1 MALINM
7 RSWCLK
13 NAGSRRQ
20 QMLRSKIY
28 FPFSCFIAAS
38 SLQSFR
44 CQVIPVCPLLLSFF
58 MGRVQSWYQIRFG
71 SIKYCEILFRLDY
84 SKSSNFQIFSGISL
98 KIDLVIFAFVKKY
111 PSGLL
116 YIYVSDLPELKFLAI
131 MKKSE
136 IFSSVQFRVHCRS
149 VQSSQKNKFRIQEK
163 W

>member
-111 PSGLL
+111 PSDHG
-116 YIYVSDLPELKFLAI
+116 YCTVQIYVSDLPELKFLPI
-131 MKKSE
+131 WKKSE
-136 IFSSVQFRVHCRS
+136 IFSVAFTAVQFSS
-149 VQSSQKNKFRIQEK
+149 VQSKK
-163 W
+163 